1 MQAMISKKFW
11 PSFKPDMSRYD
22 AKVEAEKATRRELK
36 SELTK
41 SLTES
46 LTASLTATI
55 TESTRSSMEV
65 ELRAPIAEQV
75 ANIVTQY
82 VEESEASLKRVIRD
96 WEMELQKPDVKRLQ
110 TGSHGMLIR
119 HSRSLPISI

>member
-1 MQAMISKKFW
+1 MRLARGRS
-11 PSFKPDMSRYD
+11 PPVGSDMSRYD

-75 ANIVTQY
+75 ANIVTQC

-96 WEMELQKPDVKRLQ
+96 WEMELQKPDVKRLH

-119 HSRSLPISI
+119 HSRSLPILI